1 MDDSSI
7 NLGGNLR
14 KIRQERGLS
23 LEETSALT
31 GVSKAMLGQIERGES
46 SPTVSLLWKIASG
59 LKITFSSLMTASP
72 SAYQSQSLEDTQP
85 ILEADGQLILYN
97 LFPFDPMTG
106 FDYFHIVIKPG
117 CDYESPSH
125 PNVREEFIVVTKG
138 RMEVKIGDQIFTLS
152 EGNSIRF
159 QGNEAHTYRNP
170 FAEEAIYQNIIK
182 Y

>member
-1 MDDSSI
+1 MDDSAI

-23 LEETSALT
+23 LEETAQLT

-59 LKITFSSLMTASP
+59 LKITFSSLMVASQ
-72 SAYQSQSLEDTQP
+72 SAYQSHSLGNIQP
-85 ILEADGQLILYN
+85 ILEAEGKLVLYN

-125 PNVREEFIVVTKG
+125 SNVQEEFIVVTKG
-138 RMEVKIGDQIFTLS
+138 KMEVKIGGQSFVLS
-152 EGNSIRF
+152 EGDSLRF
-159 QGNEAHTYRNP
+159 QGGEAHSYRNP
-170 FAEEAIYQNIIK
+170 FLEEAIYQNIMK